1 MHKTWLLTWAL
12 LYLALPK
19 HALASNLTGESSV
32 VLQQSK
38 EKVVKGQVTDD
49 SGPVIG
55 ATVKI
60 KGTAVGAITDF
71 DGNFSFK
78 AQPGQTIEVSYI
90 GYDTKAIV
98 YKGESLLKIRIK
110 ESESQSLEEV
120 QVIAYGAQKKVTVTG
135 TLTSIGSD
143 EIMKS
148 PVGNMANA
156 LSGKVPGLS
165 SVQAS
170 GQPGSDGATLFV
182 RGVGSLT
189 TGLSSPLCLVD
200 GVERSFT
207 QIDPNE
213 VEDII
218 VLKDASA
225 TDVFGVRG
233 ANGVIL
239 VTTKRGTKGKA
250 KISFSTSAS
259 VQLPTNIPE
268 FANSYECANAYN
280 AAQLRDGVAEDKL
293 MFSPEV
299 IEKFRTGSNPV
310 LYPSVSWTDLLIRML
325 LCSHSTILAY
335 QEDLTVCVI
344 SHHLV
349 YLLRVVCSK

>member
-1 MHKTWLLTWAL
+1 M
-12 LYLALPK
+12 
-19 HALASNLTGESSV
+19 
-32 VLQQSK
+32 
-38 EKVVKGQVTDD
+38 
-49 SGPVIG
+49 
-55 ATVKI
+55 
-60 KGTAVGAITDF
+60 
-71 DGNFSFK
+71 
-78 AQPGQTIEVSYI
+78 
-90 GYDTKAIV
+90 
-98 YKGESLLKIRIK
+98 
-110 ESESQSLEEV
+110 
-120 QVIAYGAQKKVTVTG
+120 
-135 TLTSIGSD
+135 
-143 EIMKS
+143 
-148 PVGNMANA
+148 
-156 LSGKVPGLS
+156 
-165 SVQAS
+165 
-170 GQPGSDGATLFV
+170 
-182 RGVGSLT
+182 
-189 TGLSSPLCLVD
+189 VD

-225 TDVFGVRG
+225 TAVFGVRG